1 MIFNVILTCR
11 DKAPFPFSCDVCEK
25 NFPSKNALRNHGR
38 DRRCP
43 KTTCLRCGGI
53 FSNRAIHQHITKCSL
68 PKGPVEVEGE
78 KEGDGGE
85 RVEDGERVV
94 DDGGER
100 GEKDGEVLVM
110 DDLDEHNLGDFIVGE
125 LGGVETVLPRVLD
138 SVEFELSAEQA
149 AADLAEAIA
158 AGSDYL
164 EELGL

>member
-1 MIFNVILTCR
+1 M
-11 DKAPFPFSCDVCEK
+11 
-25 NFPSKNALRNHGR
+25 
-38 DRRCP
+38 
-43 KTTCLRCGGI
+43 
-53 FSNRAIHQHITKCSL
+53 
-68 PKGPVEVEGE
+68 EGE

-110 DDLDEHNLGDFIVGE
+110 DDLDEHYLGDFIVGE